1 MCGEKHTGTPIPAN
15 CRVLPPLGLL
25 MHRETGSLICKHAS
39 QCLAE
44 CLWQHRQTLVS
55 RKRHSVILAAFF
67 LPQSGCSHLEVLLV
81 KEEILFR
88 LCHLGSRGLWASST
102 TSLNLSLFIKWVQ
115 VCFLG
120 VGVYFVCL
128 WTCLCR
134 GRRTWRTESVLRVF
148 LNPVPLYY
156 FWDRVS
162 HCSWKSLMDLLVS
175 EFQTASFLCPPPPS
189 AQGLQVNATRPAF
202 HIRAGHQNLGP
213 QVLQGLNH
221 LPRPQIILLI

>member
-1 MCGEKHTGTPIPAN
+1 
-15 CRVLPPLGLL
+15 

-55 RKRHSVILAAFF
+55 RKRHSVISVLAAFF
-67 LPQSGCSHLEVLLV
+67 FSQSGCSHLQVLLV

-88 LCHLGSRGLWASST
+88 LCHLGTRGLWASST

-115 VCFLG
+115 VYFLG

-128 WTCLCR
+128 CTCLCK

-148 LNPVPLYY
+148 LNLVPLYY

-162 HCSWKSLMDLLVS
+162 HCSWKSPTDLLVS
-175 EFQTASFLCPPPPS
+175 EFQTASFLCPPS
-189 AQGLQVNATRPAF
+189 AQGLQVNATQASLSHKSWGPKLRSSSASRTQPSSQPPNF
-202 HIRAGHQNLGP
+202 TFNLIEKIW
-213 QVLQGLNH
+213 VENAY
-221 LPRPQIILLI
+221 